1 MKKIFVFLAFILAV
15 VTCIALASCGD
26 SGSVASSSSSSSM
39 TTATTSGTGEQSSTD
54 MTILPPMGDGSVT
67 DDGSSTES
75 TGGMLLDTR
84 TSLPIFARF
93 DFGTKSR
100 AIEDSLTSHEYILN
114 SIKYDPD
121 AIGVSFTEDSM
132 IITAL
137 LDGTFDAAGSEA
149 TLADSTHFIRGTKTC
164 YRDMNTFA
172 IRFDDM
178 ITFDFDD
185 ELHSGYGMWHNYPFT
200 YDNMINDENW
210 RGYHQFMKI
219 RLKNPTDNSAIAM
232 QFNNS
237 TAFASTQFAVM
248 SVGANK
254 DGYNSYIYDLCYA
267 STYPSGKGVLLAGQ
281 NPGNNWTWK
290 QDTQVTGLRFHLLG
304 STCSYANAYL
314 NNSFGEGET
323 AADYDAY
330 YEYFKRL
337 DTRSAIK
344 KGNSVEIDYIV
355 FGSDPEELYKYH
367 STLEENS

>member
-1 MKKIFVFLAFILAV
+1 
-15 VTCIALASCGD
+15 
-26 SGSVASSSSSSSM
+26 
-39 TTATTSGTGEQSSTD
+39 
-54 MTILPPMGDGSVT
+54 MGDGSVT